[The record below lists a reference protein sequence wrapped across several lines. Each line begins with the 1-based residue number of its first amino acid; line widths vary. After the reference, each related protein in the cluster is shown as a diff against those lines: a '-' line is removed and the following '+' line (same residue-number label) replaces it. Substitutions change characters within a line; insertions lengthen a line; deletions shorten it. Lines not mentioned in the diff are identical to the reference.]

1 MQLFLYPEYDTT
13 IFNNRDYL
21 LKNSGIDEILE
32 VEKTIENVTLRKSIT
47 RALLKFDVSS
57 IINQLNSGEL
67 VNPKFYLNLKV
78 AQSIQVPKEY
88 SIVAFPVS
96 GSWSA
101 GTGYKYDGNRIANG
115 ANWKYRFGSHGEWY
129 SSISRL
135 TYDGGGS
142 WYTNKYTEQ
151 SSSFNVS
158 DIIENQDVIVVSP
171 TPTPTPTISDSPTPT
186 PTQTPTQ
193 TPYPS
198 YNPTPTPTRT
208 PTPTPTPT
216 ISTSNTPTPTVST
229 TNTPTPTPTPT
240 ISESQTPTPTPSIS
254 DSATPTPTISESV
267 TPTPSISDS
276 PTPTP
281 SISESPTPTPTISE
295 SVTPTPTISDS
306 VTPTPTISES
316 PTPTPSI
323 SESPTPTISES
334 PTPTPTPSISD
345 SATPTPTISES
356 PTPTPSISDSA
367 TPTPTISESPTPTPT
382 ISDSSTPTP
391 TPSISESPTPTPTI
405 SYSPTPTPS
414 LSQWNLAGIDTV
426 NYGGIQTFNDVSGD
440 VRMDITNMVYAWI
453 TGMIEN
459 HGIIVMHASETD
471 DIDYGKLRFFAKE
484 TNTTYSPYIEV
495 ATTYTRYDIGKY
507 NIIDDSNI
515 VVSATNAHKKYSRNS
530 NIRVTLSARN
540 KFQRKLY
547 TDNVMKFDGDFVLPR
562 DSYYSILDANSNEV
576 IVPYSECSRVA
587 CDPIIGNYIDIHNS
601 IMKVGRC
608 YKIMIKTNSTTH
620 DVNAILEVV

>member
-240 ISESQTPTPTPSIS
+240 ISESQTPTPT
-254 DSATPTPTISESV
+254 
-267 TPTPSISDS
+267 
-276 PTPTP
+276 
-281 SISESPTPTPTISE
+281 ISE

-323 SESPTPTISES
+323 SES
-334 PTPTPTPSISD
+334 
-345 SATPTPTISES
+345 PTPTISES

-391 TPSISESPTPTPTI
+391 TPSISE
-405 SYSPTPTPS
+405 SPTPTPS

-459 HGIIVMHASETD
+459 HGIIVMHASEAD

>member
-57 IINQLNSGEL
+57 VINELNSGKL

-151 SSSFNVS
+151 SSSFNVF

-171 TPTPTPTISDSPTPT
+171 TPTPTPSISDSPTPT

-198 YNPTPTPTRT
+198 YNPTQTPTRT
-208 PTPTPTPT
+208 P
-216 ISTSNTPTPTVST
+216 
-229 TNTPTPTPTPT
+229 
-240 ISESQTPTPTPSIS
+240 
-254 DSATPTPTISESV
+254 
-267 TPTPSISDS
+267 
-276 PTPTP
+276 
-281 SISESPTPTPTISE
+281 
-295 SVTPTPTISDS
+295 
-306 VTPTPTISES
+306 
-316 PTPTPSI
+316 
-323 SESPTPTISES
+323 
-334 PTPTPTPSISD
+334 
-345 SATPTPTISES
+345 TPTPTISES

-391 TPSISESPTPTPTI
+391 TPSISESPTPTP
-405 SYSPTPTPS
+405 S

-426 NYGGIQTFNDVSGD
+426 NYGGIQTFNNVSGD

-459 HGIIVMHASETD
+459 HGIIVMHASEAD

-495 ATTYTRYDIGKY
+495 ATTYTQYDIGKY

-515 VVSATNAHKKYSRNS
+515 VISATNAHKKYSRNS
-530 NIRVTLSARN
+530 NIRITLSARN

-601 IMKVGRC
+601 IMRVGRC

-620 DVNAILEVV
+620 NVNAILEVV

>member
-57 IINQLNSGEL
+57 VINELNSGKL

-151 SSSFNVS
+151 SSSFNVF

-171 TPTPTPTISDSPTPT
+171 TPTPTPSISDSPTPT

-198 YNPTPTPTRT
+198 YNPTQTPTRT

-216 ISTSNTPTPTVST
+216 ISASNTPTPTVST

-240 ISESQTPTPTPSIS
+240 ISESQTPTPTPTIS

-295 SVTPTPTISDS
+295 S

-356 PTPTPSISDSA
+356 PTPTP
-367 TPTPTISESPTPTPT
+367 T

-391 TPSISESPTPTPTI
+391 TPSISE
-405 SYSPTPTPS
+405 SPTPTPS

-426 NYGGIQTFNDVSGD
+426 NYGGIQTFNNVSGD

-459 HGIIVMHASETD
+459 HGIIVMHASEAD

-495 ATTYTRYDIGKY
+495 ATTYTQYDIGKY

-515 VVSATNAHKKYSRNS
+515 VISATNAHKKYSRNS
-530 NIRVTLSARN
+530 NIRITLSARN

-601 IMKVGRC
+601 IMRVGRC

-620 DVNAILEVV
+620 NVNAILEVV